1 MTYSKGNKLIFVALM
16 AVVGQ
21 SAFFPPPPARAQEE
35 EDEGPK
41 TPEIARL
48 EAAVIQAGRAVE
60 AKRQSYEAVA
70 KERPVIRHYRMPQG
84 VIIPTP
90 TPVPQSFI
98 DETRR
103 RLEAELA
110 RSLAEQTPTPPKKL
124 SPLRSCGGTSTE
136 KTPRKSL
143 IKGTKKKEEKRD
155 PKDDT
160 DNILYDLVVVK
171 AKDAPSDPDIVF
183 GTRARVIAYP
193 ESGDVQGLLEMIEP
207 FKIECVPYRIRVTR
221 KFRYRHKGEDALKNY
236 DEKADGKGKLH
247 ELMKGKVL

>member
-1 MTYSKGNKLIFVALM
+1 MYSKGNKLIFVALI
-16 AVVGQ
+16 AVFGLSVLFLPG
-21 SAFFPPPPARAQEE
+21 PAQAQEE
-35 EDEGPK
+35 DGGPR
-41 TPEIARL
+41 TPEIAQM

-60 AKRQSYEAVA
+60 AKRQSYKATA

-84 VIIPTP
+84 VPILTP
-90 TPVPQSFI
+90 TPIP
-98 DETRR
+98 ETRIEELR
-103 RLEAELA
+103 REFEAEVA
-110 RSLAEQTPTPPKKL
+110 RVRAEETPTPPKKL
-124 SPLRSCGGTSTE
+124 SPLRSCSGTSTE

-143 IKGTKKKEEKRD
+143 IKGTKKKEEKGG

-171 AKDAPSDPDIVF
+171 EKDAPSDPDIVF

-207 FKIECVPYRIRVTR
+207 FKIECLPYRIRVTR